1 MAWSSTSRT
10 RISAARPPTVTPQR
24 RPRASP
30 AHGAGTPYGLIL
42 GVPPE
47 FEQRRPTGRTVPPP
61 SRLLDATYSSASA
74 AGGGGA
80 PKRERR
86 VGCLHWWRRQ
96 PTRKL
101 ERLLDLD
108 RLGRGRV

>member
-10 RISAARPPTVTPQR
+10 RISAARPPTVTPHR

-47 FEQRRPTGRTVPPP
+47 SEQRRPTGRPVPPP
-61 SRLLDATYSSASA
+61 PAAEALLYVASRRH
-74 AGGGGA
+74 GGGGA
-80 PKRERR
+80 PKRKRR

-101 ERLLDLD
+101 ERL
-108 RLGRGRV
+108 